1 MVCERPYLLSV
12 GFAWL
17 GPRLIARDRDASFWG
32 WGVAG
37 ASVMLAT
44 LSSSTN
50 ERAHNMLFKALSAAV
65 YGIDAHIIDVE
76 IDYSGVVLEKA
87 EFSTV
92 GLPDAA
98 VRESRDRVRSAI
110 RNCGFDIPPTRIT
123 INLAPADLKKEGSG
137 FDLPI
142 AIGILGAYG
151 ALHIKDLSNFLL
163 VGELGL
169 DGALRSV
176 QGMLPIAI
184 AARARGIENLV
195 IPAGNAREAA
205 VVEGVNV
212 YPVKSLL
219 EVRDLLNSAAFG
231 AMTAIPLKVETKILL
246 EELQHFPHDFKDVR
260 GQHVAKRALEVAAAG
275 GHNILMI
282 GPPGSGKTMLAKRL
296 PSILA
301 PLRFEEALET
311 TKIHSVAGVLNADEG
326 LVTHRPFRS
335 PHHTISDAGLIGG
348 GAVPRPGEVSLAHN
362 GLLFLDELPE
372 FPRNVLEV
380 LRQPLEDEQVT
391 ISRAA
396 MSLSFPA
403 RFMLAA
409 AMNPCPCGYFNDKS
423 RECMCT
429 PPMIQRYV
437 SKVSGPLLDRID
449 IHIEV
454 PAVQYKELRGG
465 SSAEGSAEIRGRV
478 MAARERQHTRFARVD
493 AGPGAGERTRPSGKH
508 ASRPVYANAQM
519 TTQQIRLYCELSSD
533 AERILER
540 AMQQQGLSARAHD
553 RILKVARTIADLEG
567 APDLAVK
574 HIAEAIQYRTLDRS
588 YWS

>member
-1 MVCERPYLLSV
+1 
-12 GFAWL
+12 
-17 GPRLIARDRDASFWG
+17 
-32 WGVAG
+32 
-37 ASVMLAT
+37 
-44 LSSSTN
+44 
-50 ERAHNMLFKALSAAV
+50 MLFKALSAAV

-76 IDYSGVVLEKA
+76 VDFSGVVLEKMI
-87 EFSTV
+87 FSMV

-98 VRESRDRVRSAI
+98 VRESRDRVLSAI
-110 RNCGFDIPPTRIT
+110 RNCGFDVPPTRIT
-123 INLAPADLKKEGSG
+123 INLAPADVKKEGSG

-142 AIGILGAYG
+142 AIGLLGAYS

-169 DGALRSV
+169 DGQLRSV

-184 AARARGIENLV
+184 AARARRIQNLV

-205 VVEGVNV
+205 VVEGVKV
-212 YPVKSLL
+212 YPVRSLL
-219 EVRDLLNSAAFG
+219 EVRDLLNAAAFG
-231 AMTAIPLKVETKILL
+231 SMTQMPLEVSTKALL
-246 EELQHFPHDFKDVR
+246 DELEVFPHDFKDVR

-275 GHNILMI
+275 AHNILMI

-311 TKIHSVAGVLNADEG
+311 TKIHSVAGVLNGEEG
-326 LVTHRPFRS
+326 LVTHRPFRA

-380 LRQPLEDEQVT
+380 LRQPLEDGHVT
-391 ISRAA
+391 IARAS

-423 RECMCT
+423 RDCNCT

-465 SSAEGSAEIRGRV
+465 SAAEGSAEIRSRV
-478 MAARERQHTRFARVD
+478 MAARERQHARFAAMGNNGNGQV
-493 AGPGAGERTRPSGKH
+493 RTRSVGRS
-508 ASRPVYANAQM
+508 ASQGVYANAQM
-519 TTQQIRLYCELSSD
+519 TTNQVRLYCELSSD

-567 APDLAVK
+567 ESAIAVK

-588 YWS
+588 YWA

>member
-1 MVCERPYLLSV
+1 
-12 GFAWL
+12 
-17 GPRLIARDRDASFWG
+17 
-32 WGVAG
+32 
-37 ASVMLAT
+37 
-44 LSSSTN
+44 
-50 ERAHNMLFKALSAAV
+50 MLFKARSAAV

-76 IDYSGVVLEKA
+76 VD
-87 EFSTV
+87 FSNIKLNEEQFHTV

-110 RNCGFDIPPTRIT
+110 KNSGFEIPPTRIT

-151 ALHIKDLSNFLL
+151 GLHIKDVSDYLL

-169 DGALRSV
+169 DGSLRAL
-176 QGMLPIAI
+176 QGMLPIAV
-184 AARARGIENLV
+184 AARAKGVKNLI
-195 IPAGNAREAA
+195 IPASNAREAA

-212 YPVKSLL
+212 YPVHSLL
-219 EVRDLLNSAAFG
+219 EVRELLNSAALG
-231 AMTAIPLKVETKILL
+231 GTTAAPLKVATNDLL
-246 EELQHFPHDFKDVR
+246 NEMQHFPFDFKDVR
-260 GQHVAKRALEVAAAG
+260 GQQVAKRALEVAAAG

-311 TKIHSVAGVLNADEG
+311 TKIHSVAGVLDAEQG
-326 LVTHRPFRS
+326 LVALRLFRS

-348 GAVPRPGEVSLAHN
+348 GMMPRPGEVSLAHN

-380 LRQPLEDEQVT
+380 LRQPLEDGHVT
-391 ISRAA
+391 IARAA

-465 SSAEGSAEIRGRV
+465 AAAEGSEQIRERV
-478 MAARERQHTRFARVD
+478 LAARERQHVRF
-493 AGPGAGERTRPSGKH
+493 GQAGERTGRNGGGSAKS
-508 ASRPVYANAQM
+508 ASRQIFANSQM
-519 TTQQIRLYCELSSD
+519 NTQQIRAYCELSSD
-533 AERILER
+533 AERLLER

-553 RILKVARTIADLEG
+553 RILKVARTIADLGGER
-567 APDLAVK
+567 DIAVK

>member
-1 MVCERPYLLSV
+1 
-12 GFAWL
+12 
-17 GPRLIARDRDASFWG
+17 
-32 WGVAG
+32 
-37 ASVMLAT
+37 MLYSAKI
-44 LSSSTN
+44 LCDKDLQAQ
-50 ERAHNMLFKALSAAV
+50 RMLFKARSAAV
-65 YGIDAHIIDVE
+65 YGIDAHIIEVE
-76 IDYSGVVLEKA
+76 VDFAGNVLERA

-110 RNCGFDIPPTRIT
+110 KNSGFDIPPTRIT

-151 ALHIKDLSNFLL
+151 SLHIKDLSDYLL

-169 DGALRSV
+169 DGGLRAV
-176 QGMLPIAI
+176 QGMLPIAV
-184 AARARGIENLV
+184 AARAKGISNLI
-195 IPAGNAREAA
+195 IPASNAREAA

-219 EVRDLLNSAAFG
+219 EVRELLNSAAMG
-231 AMTAIPLKVETKILL
+231 VINATPLKVETTDLL
-246 EELQHFPHDFKDVR
+246 NEMQHFPFDFKDVR
-260 GQHVAKRALEVAAAG
+260 GQQVAKRALEVAAAG

-311 TKIHSVAGVLNADEG
+311 TKIHSVAGVLDSEQG
-326 LVTHRPFRS
+326 LVAHRPFRS
-335 PHHTISDAGLIGG
+335 PHHTVSDAGLIGG
-348 GAVPRPGEVSLAHN
+348 GMVPRPGEVSLAHN

-380 LRQPLEDEQVT
+380 MRQPLEDHTVT
-391 ISRAA
+391 IARAS

-409 AMNPCPCGYFNDKS
+409 AMNPCPCGYYNDKS
-423 RECMCT
+423 RECLCT
-429 PPMIQRYV
+429 PPMIQRYIA
-437 SKVSGPLLDRID
+437 KISGPLLDRID

-465 SSAEGSAEIRGRV
+465 AAAEGSAEIRSRV
-478 MAARERQHTRFARVD
+478 MEARTRQRERFTQAK
-493 AGPGAGERTRPSGKH
+493 EKIYS
-508 ASRPVYANAQM
+508 NAQM
-519 TTQQIRLYCELSSD
+519 TTRQIRAYCELGPDS
-533 AERILER
+533 ERLLER
-540 AMQQQGLSARAHD
+540 AMQQQGLTARAHD

-567 APDLAVK
+567 AENLAVS
-574 HIAEAIQYRTLDRS
+574 HLAEAIQYRTLDRS
-588 YWS
+588 YWA